1 MFLSDL
7 KRVWFFW
14 KAGKGLENFGK
25 VWKCLKMCRK
35 ASQVLCTSLE
45 SLSMWGN
52 VRRGFESLESLESL
66 GKFRKVLESFEKF

>member
-1 MFLSDL
+1 
-7 KRVWFFW
+7 
-14 KAGKGLENFGK
+14 
-25 VWKCLKMCRK
+25 MCRK
-35 ASQVLCTSLE
+35 ASQVLCTGLE